1 MAEMEKSYSQTVEN
15 ILKAV
20 SEVTSAQ
27 VKALSFDKTIK
38 AIIIN
43 ADQADRGIYQVSQ
56 IGAEKTNIFT
66 AHSNNTT
73 YQKSDC
79 VYITVPE
86 GDMTSGNKIIIGKY
100 VDESESYYNYIDP
113 MAGYLDI
120 TGNIIDFLSVKQWEL
135 TANYTDNE
143 IIIWSADNLGLRGYD
158 RLALRGEFKTWLQ
171 SLDINSG
178 TYGLELRIQDNTGKF
193 ITYKLTSREMYGNP
207 YYYETFYSQN
217 ILVNISSI
225 EEIQYME
232 LAFMHY
238 NDFYKSNGDIA
249 EGVDNDGVKVPSN
262 IFLKAPYIS
271 VGYDVT
277 QFTGNDVRVFTEDE
291 LIFDSRQESEQRTI
305 KANWIHAAEGKS
317 ARVIDSIVEM
327 PANPDYDPTTA
338 GTATFPHPETKVDL
352 MWFQYDTECTGTHFA
367 AGQGWV
373 EDKTALNEFTYNFYT
388 PTGRET
394 DGEANNLPYVK
405 FKAIIMTP
413 SIRYVN
419 AVFYKSKDY
428 TTMLDIKNTELSDIH
443 EECMTIFHEVMN
455 GTKTYNDGKT
465 QITDKYKGKTSDDFS
480 EFITAL
486 NAYSKMRS
494 DVKWYDSGEL
504 IFPNA
509 GYSPAKYS
517 EGSIANLR
525 ISVDPEHLKG
535 TYLLYDDTGYLT
547 DSTAANVERY
557 CEALYDTIA
566 GVVNSET
573 TSMEDIAYEVDTSE
587 VITWYIPLESTMI
600 APPTHGVE
608 YYDGDTYVASCE
620 IGPHVATTAEG
631 YDALDNANIPAGKYC
646 KISRVPQYDE
656 TTVDEEL
663 LLAEHHMFARQK
675 FKIKDYYTQLET
687 NNTIYCR
694 IVKGGK
700 RWYASGTME
709 FGVTGTNGTDS
720 TFILK
725 MYEVKQDGTR
735 ADTETSA
742 LSLTTTY
749 YEVDKD
755 NGAVTLKDPV
765 AGKIVLVPKLYDYN
779 KQEKENYFSSSNIT
793 YKFYPNI
800 DLDKYAP
807 FTATKNGDGSLTI
820 GWNQKYDEF
829 ATDKDYYLVIEA
841 EVAYKITYNF
851 LKYTDTKDEKDP
863 TFLSEEKKA
872 LGKKV
877 GDYVLDENGNKQP
890 DLDENKQP
898 RTRDD
903 YLKTY
908 LPISIIKKKILTS
921 KVATAGTTQSD
932 RPEAPR
938 MADYQK
944 QVVGANKVI
953 YDRNGSNAKYYKDP
967 YKLYDETLTEVTG
980 VSWSAKIK
988 AVDLETDAKK
998 KVTIASFY
1006 PTITAENILQ
1016 PLETYI
1022 LGQDTMPNYSVIG
1035 KDSNNKIIC
1044 IQPVLVIQNKYGS
1057 AMLNKWDGSLTIDEK
1072 NGTILA
1078 SMVGAGIKDENNTF
1092 SGVLMGEVS
1101 QAFNDNHNG
1110 LGLYGF
1116 HQNDQSF
1123 GFNIDGRAFIG
1134 KAGHGR
1140 LWFDGNNGTITSGTY
1155 SDGVSDKYKIAGTN
1169 NIRPQQGMEID
1180 LDGSDNISSSVK
1192 MFGPT
1197 GGFVVDTKG
1206 IVTDRYGRSN
1216 PADEANRSL
1225 VFKLFTGA
1233 YETSERGMIYFDNDG
1248 QYIQSTNYNGYYN
1261 YTVAEDGKI
1270 TSKHDKRLGLNEDED
1285 LRHLDNTNTKF
1296 AKYPA
1301 GLNGQSIPPGWIP
1314 EDRLNLNLV
1323 DPSYQDHPATAG
1335 AFIDLQN
1342 GWVDMRNGIIGGW
1355 QLGQSSLM
1363 TPKQEIVLWA
1373 GDKTSTDD
1381 KKKYPYIQLG
1391 SVVNGEMQGR
1401 LWIAD
1406 YQVIGKTIEPTEGV
1420 AIQSVSWSA
1429 SGKLDKE
1436 DYSAFEDA
1444 DKTLAELSYWTTKL
1458 TDRAF
1463 ETQALNSWT
1472 LQDDTLSNKNLKLGV
1487 SLETAL
1493 HRDTDNDGQD
1503 DEDAIIIWK
1512 PTWSSSV
1519 TNKITSSLGTKTHP
1533 WGSIFAN
1540 YGVFVKES
1548 FTTFSGNN
1556 IEGKWHMVAT
1566 QDWVSTVIVAALN
1579 CRIKEVNNLA
1589 SGAMSKAKKAITNIL
1604 SWCGAFDDIT
1614 FVTNVDFG
1622 AAMSGKLKFD
1632 IVTVNAPTYDS
1643 GGYTGSVTVT
1653 PSTTETE
1660 ADSGWLKAGSWCK
1673 NYTFRS
1679 HSLGAGGA
1687 NSVGWYID
1695 HCANAIGQHTHK
1707 VTATYTHGK
1716 LSLDTKGS
1724 SDDTSTGATE
1734 VDINATNIPYNTS
1747 TISDELASLKSQI
1760 DALEAKLSGAKFTFS
1775 GTKATISDSATV
1787 SHSKHKH
1794 SISSGAS
1801 ETGETTPGSTTV
1813 SVSTSYTPAGEVSV
1827 TWGSAS

>member
-43 ADQADRGIYQVSQ
+43 ADQAERGIYEVSQ

-143 IIIWSADNLGLRGYD
+143 IIIWSVDNLGLRGYD

-238 NDFYKSNGDIA
+238 NDFYKSNGERA
-249 EGVDNDGVKVPSN
+249 ESLDSDGVKIPSN

-277 QFTGNDVRVFTEDE
+277 QFTGDDVRIFTEDE
-291 LIFDSRQESEQRTI
+291 LIFDSRQESQQRTI

-317 ARVIDSIVEM
+317 ARVIDDIIEM

-338 GTATFPHPETKVDL
+338 GTAIFPHPETKVDL

-419 AVFYKSKDY
+419 AIFYKSKDY
-428 TTMLDIKNTELSDIH
+428 TTMLEVKNTELSDIH

-620 IGPHVATTAEG
+620 IGPHVEPTAEG

-656 TTVDEEL
+656 TTVDDKL

-700 RWYASGTME
+700 RWYASGAME

-725 MYEVKQDGTR
+725 MHEVKQDGTC
-735 ADTETSA
+735 AETETSA

-749 YEVDKD
+749 YEIDKD

-800 DLDKYAP
+800 DLDKYSP

-872 LGKKV
+872 LGKKI

-908 LPISIIKKKILTS
+908 LPISIVKKKILTS
-921 KVATAGTTQSD
+921 KVATAGTTQNE
-932 RPEAPR
+932 RPEAPK
-938 MADYQK
+938 MTDYQK

-967 YKLYDETLTEVTG
+967 YKLYDETLTEVAG
-980 VSWSAKIK
+980 VTWSAKIK
-988 AVDLETDAKK
+988 AVDLEMDERKK
-998 KVTIASFY
+998 ATVASFY

-1044 IQPVLVIQNKYGS
+1044 VQPVLVIQNKYGS

-1155 SDGVSDKYKIAGTN
+1155 SDGVSDKYKIVGTN
-1169 NIRPQQGMEID
+1169 DIRPQQGMEID

-1216 PADEANRSL
+1216 PEDAANRSL

-1248 QYIQSTNYNGYYN
+1248 QYIQSTNYDGYYN
-1261 YTVAEDGKI
+1261 YTVAEDGTI
-1270 TSKHDKRLGLNEDED
+1270 TSKHDKRLGLNEGED
-1285 LRHLDNTNTKF
+1285 LRRLESTDIKF

-1314 EDRLNLNLV
+1314 EDRLNLNLI

-1381 KKKYPYIQLG
+1381 KKKFPYIQLG
-1391 SVVNGEMQGR
+1391 SVINGEMQGR

-1406 YQVIGKTIEPTEGV
+1406 YQVIGKTVNPGTDGIAV
-1420 AIQSVSWSA
+1420 QSVSWSE
-1429 SGKLDKE
+1429 SGKIGTE
-1436 DYSAFEDA
+1436 NYSAFEDA
-1444 DKTLAELSYWTTKL
+1444 EGALNALKYYTTTL
-1458 TDRAF
+1458 TDSTF
-1463 ETQALNSWT
+1463 KTKALNSWS
-1472 LQDDTLSNKNLKLGV
+1472 LQDDTLTNASLQLGV
-1487 SLETAL
+1487 SLETAM
-1493 HRDTDNDGQD
+1493 HEDDDNNGYD
-1503 DEDAIIIWK
+1503 DENAIIIWK
-1512 PTWSSSV
+1512 PTWKSSEASRV
-1519 TNKITSSLGTKTHP
+1519 TSSLGTKTNP
-1533 WGSIFAN
+1533 WGSIFAD
-1540 YGVFVKES
+1540 YGIFVKES
-1548 FTTFSGNN
+1548 FTTFEGVQIN
-1556 IEGKWHMVAT
+1556 GKWHMVAT

-1579 CRIKEVNNLA
+1579 KRIREVNNLA
-1589 SGAMSKAKKAITNIL
+1589 SSALGKAKKAISDIL
-1604 SWCGAFDDIT
+1604 SWAAAFNNRVFLVDEITIDRKGGEGSALKYWISTITADTDKKGYLTGTVSIATEKATSKFTAQDIT
-1614 FVTNVDFG
+1614 TGNSFNCTQNGAGIYWSDLNGVAFALSECAEGIKNHYHPATIQTDSKGGISCTIQTVGSETAAGAYCSIFSSSGVDVSEKDG
-1622 AAMSGKLKFD
+1622 T
-1632 IVTVNAPTYDS
+1632 VTVK
-1643 GGYTGSVTVT
+1643 VTV
-1653 PSTTETE
+1653 
-1660 ADSGWLKAGSWCK
+1660 AGQ
-1673 NYTFRS
+1673 
-1679 HSLGAGGA
+1679 AA
-1687 NSVGWYID
+1687 
-1695 HCANAIGQHTHK
+1695 
-1707 VTATYTHGK
+1707 
-1716 LSLDTKGS
+1716 
-1724 SDDTSTGATE
+1724 
-1734 VDINATNIPYNTS
+1734 
-1747 TISDELASLKSQI
+1747 
-1760 DALEAKLSGAKFTFS
+1760 
-1775 GTKATISDSATV
+1775 SDSFNMASTKFYKDAVEASYDNGYDAGYAKGKKDATC
-1787 SHSKHKH
+1787 SKYH
-1794 SISSGAS
+1794 
-1801 ETGETTPGSTTV
+1801 ENSTKKV
-1813 SVSTSYTPAGEVSV
+1813 GNV
-1827 TWGSAS
+1827 TYKLQWVAQ

>member
-43 ADQADRGIYQVSQ
+43 ADQAERGIYEVSQ

-143 IIIWSADNLGLRGYD
+143 IIIWSVDNLGLRGYD

-238 NDFYKSNGDIA
+238 NDFYKSNGERA
-249 EGVDNDGVKVPSN
+249 ESLDNDGVKIPSN

-277 QFTGNDVRVFTEDE
+277 QFTGDDVRIFTEDE
-291 LIFDSRQESEQRTI
+291 LIFDSRQESQQRTI

-317 ARVIDSIVEM
+317 ARVIDDIIEM

-419 AVFYKSKDY
+419 AIFYKSKDY
-428 TTMLDIKNTELSDIH
+428 TTMLEVKNTELSDIH

-620 IGPHVATTAEG
+620 IGPHIAPTAEG

-656 TTVDEEL
+656 TTVDDEL

-725 MYEVKQDGTR
+725 MHEVKQDGTC
-735 ADTETSA
+735 AETETSA

-800 DLDKYAP
+800 DLDKYSP

-841 EVAYKITYNF
+841 EVAYQITYNF

-872 LGKKV
+872 LGKKI

-890 DLDENKQP
+890 DLDENNQL

-908 LPISIIKKKILTS
+908 LPISIVKKKILTS
-921 KVATAGTTQSD
+921 KVATAGTTQNE
-932 RPEAPR
+932 RPEAPK
-938 MADYQK
+938 MTDYQK

-967 YKLYDETLTEVTG
+967 YKLYDETLTEVAG
-980 VSWSAKIK
+980 VTWSAKIK
-988 AVDLETDAKK
+988 AVDLETDERKK
-998 KVTIASFY
+998 ATVASFY

-1044 IQPVLVIQNKYGS
+1044 VQPVLVIQNKYGS

-1155 SDGVSDKYKIAGTN
+1155 SDGVSDKYKIIGTN

-1180 LDGSDNISSSVK
+1180 LDGSDNISSSIK
-1192 MFGPT
+1192 MFGPI

-1206 IVTDRYGRSN
+1206 VMTDVYGNSQS
-1216 PADEANRSL
+1216 DEARRSL
-1225 VFKLFTGA
+1225 IFKLFTGA
-1233 YETSERGMIYFDNDG
+1233 YKNRKNPDTSKGEYNDETKPYERGMIYFDNDG
-1248 QYIQSTNYNGYYN
+1248 QYIQSTNYNGFYD
-1261 YTVAEDGKI
+1261 T
-1270 TSKHDKRLGLNEDED
+1270 DKTIAPSGLN
-1285 LRHLDNTNTKF
+1285 TQTM
-1296 AKYPA
+1296 
-1301 GLNGQSIPPGWIP
+1301 PPGWVEVG
-1314 EDRLNLNLV
+1314 EDE
-1323 DPSYQDHPATAG
+1323 PAHSPATSG
-1335 AFIDLQN
+1335 MFIDLGN
-1342 GWVDMRNGIIGGW
+1342 GWMDARNGIIGGW

-1373 GDKTSTDD
+1373 GDITSTDD
-1381 KKKYPYIQLG
+1381 KKKFPYIQLG
-1391 SVVNGEMQGR
+1391 SVVNGDMQGR

-1406 YQVIGKTIEPTEGV
+1406 YQVIGKTDAGKIQTQSITWTEDTLYNTDFHGFD
-1420 AIQSVSWSA
+1420 SGDST
-1429 SGKLDKE
+1429 SGKVSDLT
-1436 DYSAFEDA
+1436 YITT
-1444 DKTLAELSYWTTKL
+1444 TLSPAS
-1458 TDRAF
+1458 F
-1463 ETQALNSWT
+1463 ETNALNSWA
-1472 LQDDTLSNKNLKLGV
+1472 LKDDTEKNKILNLGIA
-1487 SLETAL
+1487 LETAV
-1493 HRDTDNDGQD
+1493 HKN
-1503 DEDAIIIWK
+1503 DEDDDTSNNKGAIIAWH
-1512 PTWSSSV
+1512 PTWKDDITV
-1519 TNKITSSLGTKTHP
+1519 TSALGTTDRP
-1533 WGSIFAN
+1533 WGNIFADR
-1540 YGVFVKES
+1540 GIFLKES
-1548 FTTFSGNN
+1548 FVGFDNKTYSG
-1556 IEGKWHMVAT
+1556 WHLVAT
-1566 QDWVSTVIVAALN
+1566 QDWISKVVIAALN
-1579 CRIKEVNNLA
+1579 KRIKEVNNLA
-1589 SGAMSKAKKAITNIL
+1589 STALSRAKEAIEKAEEGIAKAQLAL
-1604 SWCGAFDDIT
+1604 STLNGST
-1614 FVTNVDFG
+1614 FVTNIAIKNGEMTFTDG
-1622 AAMSGKLKFD
+1622 TLSYN
-1632 IVTVNAPTYDS
+1632 IDS
-1643 GGYTGSVTVT
+1643 GYSWSTKDRTFVWSATTVPWLIDGDQKISAYIQENYYSKTQIDTLLESYAKSDHNHDGTYSKTGH
-1653 PSTTETE
+1653 
-1660 ADSGWLKAGSWCK
+1660 
-1673 NYTFRS
+1673 S
-1679 HSLGAGGA
+1679 HS
-1687 NSVGWYID
+1687 SY
-1695 HCANAIGQHTHK
+1695 
-1707 VTATYTHGK
+1707 
-1716 LSLDTKGS
+1716 SL
-1724 SDDTSTGATE
+1724 TSHHHDGRY
-1734 VDINATNIPYNTS
+1734 VKI
-1747 TISDELASLKSQI
+1747 
-1760 DALEAKLSGAKFTFS
+1760 
-1775 GTKATISDSATV
+1775 
-1787 SHSKHKH
+1787 
-1794 SISSGAS
+1794 
-1801 ETGETTPGSTTV
+1801 
-1813 SVSTSYTPAGEVSV
+1813 
-1827 TWGSAS
+1827 